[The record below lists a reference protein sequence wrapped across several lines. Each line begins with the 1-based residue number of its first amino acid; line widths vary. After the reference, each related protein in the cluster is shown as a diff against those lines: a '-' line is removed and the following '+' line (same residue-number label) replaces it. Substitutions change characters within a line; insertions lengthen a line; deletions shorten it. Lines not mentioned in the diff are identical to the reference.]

1 MGRASRVEA
10 KLKNKDFDELKA
22 LQKSRLAFQKVKPTS
37 FHKRETLAYAYEQ
50 VKPLVKRFMRENNV
64 LALEVNLKTKH
75 VLALALEPIQNF
87 ERQFFVD
94 SWLNNEISTKE
105 LKDKLG
111 KRFQW
116 VKYLNFSD
124 FLSGVE
130 NWLTQKKN

>member
-1 MGRASRVEA
+1 MGRANRVEA

-37 FHKRETLAYAYEQ
+37 FHKRETLAYAFEQ
-50 VKPLVKRFMRENNV
+50 IKPILKKYMNENQI
-64 LALEVNLKTKH
+64 LQLEINLKNKRAFT
-75 VLALALEPIQNF
+75 LEPIDKF

-116 VKYLNFSD
+116 VEYLNFAD

-130 NWLTQKKN
+130 NWLIQKKN

>member
-1 MGRASRVEA
+1 MGRANRVEA

-50 VKPLVKRFMRENNV
+50 VKPLIKRFMRGNNV
-64 LALEVNLKTKH
+64 LALQVNLRTKH
-75 VLALALEPIQNF
+75 ALALEPIQNF

-94 SWLNNEISTKE
+94 SWLDNEISTKE
-105 LKDKLG
+105 LKGKFE

-116 VKYLNFSD
+116 VEYFNFAD

-130 NWLTQKKN
+130 NWLIQKKN

>member
-50 VKPLVKRFMRENNV
+50 VKPLVKRFMQENKI
-64 LALEVNLKTKH
+64 LALEVDLSNRH
-75 VLALALEPIQNF
+75 VLACEPIQNF

-94 SWLNNEISTKE
+94 SWLNNEVSTKE

-130 NWLTQKKN
+130 NWLIQKKN

>member
-1 MGRASRVEA
+1 MGRANRVEA

-50 VKPLVKRFMRENNV
+50 VKPLIKRFMGENNV
-64 LALEVNLKTKH
+64 LALEVNLRTKR
-75 VLALALEPIQNF
+75 ALALEPIQKV

-105 LKDKLG
+105 LKGKL
-111 KRFQW
+111 KHRFYHW
-116 VKYLNFSD
+116 VEYLNFSD